1 MSGGLILTSAMNNSQ
16 TRSFHE
22 CLFWTYNIEL
32 LCLGKLD
39 TNILDTNILIDHWS
53 IKIAVTSEK
62 NNPKIN
68 NNWIVQFPR
77 LNSSY

>member
-39 TNILDTNILIDHWS
+39 TDILIDHWS